1 MSYSRWTSSRF
12 YTYWE
17 VFSNCLIIDDNKWP
31 AITPGVTRLTYEEAK
46 ELRGYLD
53 AFIADWEIERDG

>member
-1 MSYSRWTSSRF
+1 MSYSRGNNGRF
-12 YTYWE
+12 YVYWE
-17 VFSNCLIIDDNKWP
+17 VSSGCLIIDDNQRP
-31 AITPGVTRLTYEEAK
+31 VITAGVTRLTYEEAK